1 MMVVVCC
8 CCLVERRGCVVRV
21 PCAFVL
27 FRLGILISIWLSGV
41 PYAWHA
47 FPALHAYGVRCLARH
62 RPWLVS

>member
-1 MMVVVCC
+1 
-8 CCLVERRGCVVRV
+8 VRV
-21 PCAFVL
+21 LCAFVL

-47 FPALHAYGVRCLARH
+47 FPVLHAYGVRCLARR